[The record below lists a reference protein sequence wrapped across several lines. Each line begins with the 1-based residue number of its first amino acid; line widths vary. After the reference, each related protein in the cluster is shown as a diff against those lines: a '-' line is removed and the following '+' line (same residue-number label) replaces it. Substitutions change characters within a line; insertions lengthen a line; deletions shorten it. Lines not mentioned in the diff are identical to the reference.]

1 MLRYRLFELT
11 CCYETPLAEAQNP
24 KKRETDLIDT
34 YDQPSISP
42 LGIRIDEPITTLTDL
57 MVSGI
62 CFYAFI
68 QISKR
73 EKNKAL
79 VYFQWYFLT
88 MGVAT
93 AFGGIIGHA
102 FLYAL
107 GFAWKLP
114 GWLISMISITVLER
128 AMIEYS
134 KPLLK
139 GRWHQFFGYFNLIEL
154 ATFAFLSYYY
164 LNFQFVEIHSGYG
177 LIVFVLAFS
186 IFNFIKREK
195 HDRQVAKNFIVAV
208 GFAALGGLVFMT
220 KSGISPWLN
229 HNDISH
235 LFLCG
240 AAWFFY
246 VGARKIKT

>member
-1 MLRYRLFELT
+1 M
-11 CCYETPLAEAQNP
+11 
-24 KKRETDLIDT
+24 IDN
-34 YDQPSISP
+34 YNQPSIHP
-42 LGIRIDEPITTLTDL
+42 FGIRIDEPITTLTDL

-62 CFYAFI
+62 CFYAFY
-68 QISKR
+68 QTQKR
-73 EKNKAL
+73 EKNSAL
-79 VYFQWYFLT
+79 KYFQWYFLT
-88 MGVAT
+88 MGIAT

-107 GFAWKLP
+107 GFVWKLP

-139 GRWHQFFGYFNLIEL
+139 GRWHHFFGYFNLIEL

-164 LNFQFVEIHSGYG
+164 LDFKFVEIHSGYG

-186 IFNFIKREK
+186 IYNFIQREEG
-195 HDRQVAKNFIVAV
+195 DRAAAKNFIFAV
-208 GFAALGGLVFMT
+208 GFAAMGGLVFMT
-220 KSGISPWLN
+220 KSGVSPWLN

-235 LFLCG
+235 IFLCV
-240 AAWFFY
+240 AAGYFY
-246 VGARKIKT
+246 EGTLKIKT